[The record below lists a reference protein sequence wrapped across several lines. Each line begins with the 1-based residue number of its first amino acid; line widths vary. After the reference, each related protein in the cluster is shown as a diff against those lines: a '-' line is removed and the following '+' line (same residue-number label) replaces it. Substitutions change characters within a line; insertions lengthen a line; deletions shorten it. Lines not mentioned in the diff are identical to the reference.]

1 MRSRADC
8 SVIVS
13 IVLSLPTL
21 VPTMLDGIR
30 KQEAELVAVLV
41 LLFSALAVVGTL
53 VSDLM
58 LVVVDPRIKL
68 MGSGRG
74 GGGEV

>member
-1 MRSRADC
+1 M
-8 SVIVS
+8 S

>member
-1 MRSRADC
+1 
-8 SVIVS
+8 
-13 IVLSLPTL
+13 
-21 VPTMLDGIR
+21 MLDGIR